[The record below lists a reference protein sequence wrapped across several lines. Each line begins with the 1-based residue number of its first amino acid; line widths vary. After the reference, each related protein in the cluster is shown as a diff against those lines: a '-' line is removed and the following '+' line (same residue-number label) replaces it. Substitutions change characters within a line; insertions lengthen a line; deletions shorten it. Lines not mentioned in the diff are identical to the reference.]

1 MQKISSTLPSFS
13 KPDLT
18 PEQWAEI
25 DRKAAEY
32 ERDTL
37 DQIRRERLSYSGVPS
52 IYRKAKLA
60 LCDPQIQAYDGGNLM
75 LQGLPG
81 RGKTYAA
88 CAILVE
94 RMEQHYCRFVTMEKL
109 LRECKAC
116 FNGQDTEANVIGR
129 YTGTKLLCLDDVG
142 KERLTEWSLPIF
154 FSIIN
159 ERLENNRPTIITTNY
174 SGAEL
179 MSCFTVNDDVQTAR
193 ALASR
198 LSGYRRVIL
207 EGPDRRVI

>member
-25 DRKAAEY
+25 DRRATEY

-37 DQIRRERLSYSGVPS
+37 DQKRRERLSNSGVPS
-52 IYRKAKLA
+52 IYHDAKLA
-60 LCDPQIQAYDGGNLM
+60 LCDPKIQAYDGGNLM

-88 CAILVE
+88 CAILME
-94 RMEQHYCRFVTMEKL
+94 RLEQHPCRFVTMEKL

-116 FNGQDTEANVIGR
+116 FTGQDTEANVIGR

-198 LSGYRRVIL
+198 LSGYRRVSL